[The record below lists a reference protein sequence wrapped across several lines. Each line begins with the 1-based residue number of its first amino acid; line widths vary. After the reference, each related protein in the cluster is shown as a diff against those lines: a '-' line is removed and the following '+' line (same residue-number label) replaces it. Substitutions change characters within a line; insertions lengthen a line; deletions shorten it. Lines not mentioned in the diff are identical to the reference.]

1 MGGRSVNIPAKL
13 DANIQAIHEVA
24 RQIEGISDGD
34 TLKELRARVEAAK
47 AWAKAHK
54 KIKEVRRDLLSV
66 EVNILRRIVAIGQ
79 VEILAPNER
88 PAAEFFHGLS
98 ADDVE
103 DYLTEHDGVT
113 TATGLYNTIKRIER
127 LEQQVAFMRN
137 RGRENALDAR
147 PPSDDA
153 DIEDAR
159 DELVSVSAALS
170 SVLENMDSADE
181 FTIGEMAD
189 GILDGLSTPVSSDD
203 TFRRGFE
210 EVCREAVRRAPALRL
225 GATKLPRFVTARVEN
240 GKYMRIP
247 IQAAKLWHL
256 KDMCELRREQLKQD
270 ADALARLTE
279 LYDQLL
285 DVDSACDESSIS
297 ELVRNSMVAS

>member
-1 MGGRSVNIPAKL
+1 MNIPAKL

-24 RQIEGISDGD
+24 RHVEGISDGD
-34 TLKELRARVEAAK
+34 TLTELRARVEAAK

-54 KIKEVRRDLLSV
+54 KLKEVRRDLLSV

-98 ADDVE
+98 AADLDE
-103 DYLTEHDGVT
+103 YLSEHDGVT
-113 TATGLYNTIKRIER
+113 TATGLYSTIKRIER
-127 LEQQVAFMRN
+127 LEQQAERMRV
-137 RGRENALDAR
+137 RGRANALNAQ

-153 DIEDAR
+153 DIEDAQH
-159 DELVSVSAALS
+159 ELRSVSAALAN
-170 SVLENMDSADE
+170 VVEQMDSAGE

-189 GILDGLSTPVSSDD
+189 EILDGISAPEVGDD

-210 EVCREAVRRAPALRL
+210 EVCREAVRRAPAMRM

-285 DVDSACDESSIS
+285 DVESACDESSIS
-297 ELVRNSMVAS
+297 ELVRNSMAVAS